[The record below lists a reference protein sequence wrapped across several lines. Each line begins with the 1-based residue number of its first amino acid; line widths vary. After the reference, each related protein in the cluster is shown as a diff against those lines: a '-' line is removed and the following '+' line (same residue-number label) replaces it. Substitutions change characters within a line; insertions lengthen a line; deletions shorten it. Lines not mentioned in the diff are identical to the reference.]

1 MKKVTV
7 CGTINYSYTA
17 EVEDELVNSS
27 NELVSACDEVDPVY
41 YNVIDNYIMPLYR
54 TKQVTDWGGDIVSII
69 DDETGKILYNYL

>member
-27 NELVSACDEVDPVY
+27 DELLSACDDVDPVY

-54 TKQVTDWGGDIVSII
+54 AGQVIDWGGDIISIA
-69 DDETGKILYNYL
+69 DYETEETLFNY

>member
-27 NELVSACDEVDPVY
+27 DELLSACDDVDPVY
-41 YNVIDNYIMPLYR
+41 YNVINNYIMPLYQ
-54 TKQVTDWGGDIVSII
+54 TGQVIDWGGDIISIA
-69 DDETGKILYNYL
+69 DYETEETLFNY